1 MDDEG
6 NIYGRGAQDMKC
18 VGMQYLGA
26 LRYFM
31 QNNISFK
38 RTIHVL
44 FVAEEELAGADG
56 MKAFIETDAFRALD
70 IAFALDEG
78 IASENDV
85 FNIFYA
91 ERLVWR
97 KFHSI
102 TVYSAPNTSF

>member
-1 MDDEG
+1 MDEFG
-6 NIYGRGAQDMKC
+6 NIYARGAQDMKS

-26 LRYFM
+26 LRYFK
-31 QNNISFK
+31 NNNVSFK

-56 MKAFIETDAFRALD
+56 MKAFIETEAFRVLD

-85 FNIFYA
+85 FNVFYA

-97 KFHSI
+97 KFLI
-102 TVYSAPNTSF
+102 